1 MKAPTRRI
9 WLLIWGVAVA
19 LLLTTSIALGET
31 PLSQPL
37 RDRLLRRSPKARVA
51 RAALAE
57 EAESR
62 TLTFS
67 APGGYYDRD
76 VNVELH
82 TGTPNAKI
90 LFTTDG
96 SLPTSQTGILYER
109 PIHLDSSQP
118 NVVVLRAREV
128 LTDASQLGPVVS
140 ASYVMNVNTHLP
152 VLSLAIDPADLAD
165 LDTHY
170 LSRGKDWER
179 PVHLTYVTTDHQ
191 TGFTQA
197 AGLRIRGKGRQPL
210 PKKSFWLYFRKE
222 YGKGKLNYPLFG
234 DGEVSAFDHL
244 VLDAGGNQADKSLRW
259 TLLESEI
266 TAQLTREAGGQA
278 PQGQYVVLFLNGQP
292 WGIYDLR
299 ERLDDNFLRDHN
311 NIQDADVIENRKAQ
325 SGDLENWNALND
337 FVNTHPL
344 TDSQN
349 FAFVQTQIDL
359 QNYTDYN
366 IIQIYAAHDDWPQKN
381 AVRARPRILGGRWFW
396 LSWDATRG
404 YGATGTPS
412 VQSLTDSQSLLA
424 SHGRGDPDFD
434 AVAWA
439 TRSYALTQHE
449 ANNWLDSTLL
459 LRSLLENDGYR
470 AMFISRANDLINTT
484 LSAESVLA
492 KVDRGAAQLAGD
504 IHFEE
509 NRWSSPFDWQT
520 NVQDMR
526 EWVRDRPGRMRR
538 ELMNKFELTG
548 TVTLEF
554 ASPSGRAGQ
563 GYVVVNDQPVLQL
576 PWRGVYLA
584 PSLVRV
590 TAVPEPGY
598 VFAGWDA
605 PDLNSM
611 PSMTLTASV
620 SRTIAPHFA
629 PAPAGI
635 PHPNDAILNEVW
647 INDNGTRSYTGLGGR
662 AIEGDWFEIL
672 VVRDKL
678 DMRGWR
684 ITDNDTKTATD
695 EGSLILPRTPAFA
708 AVPRGTVILVIVTEN
723 ESNAAYFPQDELDA
737 STGRMILYVWN
748 GTLDTTTDPG
758 FGLGRANDNLVLLA
772 PGPTNSFADD
782 VGIDFVAEGSTVTP
796 ASFGVL
802 TDGVMFECPFRTL
815 GNDDGVL
822 FTINRKSGS
831 APFDN
836 GDADDPTL
844 GDDQPG
850 PGGWV
855 VDPGQAY
862 TGDDPTPGSKNIL
875 TPSQLNPGQ
884 AWALR
889 WGK

>member
-1 MKAPTRRI
+1 
-9 WLLIWGVAVA
+9 
-19 LLLTTSIALGET
+19 LTVSVTLGET
-31 PLSQPL
+31 PLSQSL
-37 RDRLLRRSPKARVA
+37 LDRLSRRSPKARVA
-51 RAALAE
+51 RTALAQE
-57 EAESR
+57 VESQS
-62 TLTFS
+62 LTFS
-67 APGGYYDRD
+67 PSGGYYDCD
-76 VNVELH
+76 VNVELY

-96 SLPTSQTGILYER
+96 SLPTPQTGIVYER
-109 PIHLDSSQP
+109 PIHLDGSQP
-118 NVVVLRAREV
+118 NVVVLRARKV
-128 LTDASQLGPVVS
+128 LTDVSQLGPVIS

-152 VLSLAIDPADLAD
+152 VLSLVMDPADLAD
-165 LDTHY
+165 LDAHY

-179 PVHLTYVTTDHQ
+179 PVHLTYVTTDHH

-197 AGLRIRGKGRQPL
+197 AGLRIRGEGLQPL
-210 PKKSFWLYFRKE
+210 PKKSFWLYFRQE
-222 YGKGKLNYPLFG
+222 YGKGKLKYPLFG

-266 TAQLTREAGGQA
+266 TAQLTRDAALATGGEA

-299 ERLDDNFLRDHN
+299 ERLDDNFLRDHY

-325 SGDLENWNALND
+325 SGDLENWNALDD

-344 TDSQN
+344 TNPQN
-349 FAFVQTQIDL
+349 LAFVQTQIDL
-359 QNYTDYN
+359 QNFTDYN
-366 IIQIYAAHDDWPQKN
+366 IIQTYAAHDDWPQNN

-412 VQSLTDSQSLLA
+412 LQSLADPQSLLA
-424 SHGRGDPDFD
+424 SHGRDDPDFD

-449 ANNWLDSTLL
+449 AGNWLDATLL
-459 LRSLLENDGYR
+459 LRSLLENDDYR
-470 AMFISRANDLINTT
+470 AAFISRANDLLNTT
-484 LSAESVLA
+484 LSSESVLA
-492 KVDRGAAQLAGD
+492 KVDRGVAQLAGD

-509 NRWSSPFDWQT
+509 NRWPSAFDWQT
-520 NVQDMR
+520 NVQGMR
-526 EWVRDRPGRMRR
+526 EWVRARPDRMRR

-554 ASPSGRAGQ
+554 ALPSGGAGQ
-563 GYVVVNDQPVLQL
+563 GYVVVNDQPVRQL
-576 PWRGVYLA
+576 PWRGVYLT

-590 TAVPEPGY
+590 TAVPEAGY

-605 PDLNSM
+605 PDLGSM
-611 PSMTLTASV
+611 SSITLTASV
-620 SRTIAPHFA
+620 SRTITPHFA
-629 PAPAGI
+629 PAPADV
-635 PHPNDAILNEVW
+635 PRPNDAILNEVW
-647 INDNGTRSYTGLGGR
+647 INDNGTRRYAGLGGR
-662 AIEGDWFEIL
+662 PIEGDWFEIL
-672 VVRDKL
+672 AARDKL

-708 AVPRGTVILVIVTEN
+708 AVPHGTVILVVVTEN
-723 ESNAAYFPQDELDA
+723 ESNATNFSQDELDA
-737 STGRMILYVWN
+737 STGRMILYVGN
-748 GTLDTTTDPG
+748 GALDTTTDPG

-772 PGPTNSFADD
+772 PGPTDSFADD
-782 VGIDFVAEGSTVTP
+782 VGIDFAAEGSTVTP
-796 ASFGVL
+796 ANFGVL
-802 TDGVMFECPFRTL
+802 TDGVVFEHPFRTL
-815 GNDDGVL
+815 GNDDGVV
-822 FTINRKSGS
+822 FTVNRKSGC

-836 GDADDPTL
+836 DDADDPAL

-850 PGGWV
+850 PGGWL
-855 VDPGQAY
+855 VDPSATY
-862 TGDDPTPGSKNIL
+862 TGDDPMPGSENVL
-875 TPSQLNPGQ
+875 SPGQLNPGQ